1 MISPREAT
9 LALMG
14 AVRMGRFDEKGAIF
28 FNATVQGF
36 WNSFWVAAL
45 IAPFYLLEL
54 ATRWHNT
61 DIPDPDVVAADLA
74 ATDLSIGAF
83 RYFSV
88 ELIMY
93 AMSWVAFPLVMFYV
107 CRTFDWSKRF
117 LNFAVASNW
126 TDLIASALSI
136 PVQIAI
142 SLELLTGS
150 AMSFMLAL
158 VIVYALGLSWFVAR
172 HTLSISALAATG
184 VVSLSIFVNIII
196 RYWGAVLIAS

>member
-1 MISPREAT
+1 MISAREA
-9 LALMG
+9 AFSLMG
-14 AVRMGRFDEKGAIF
+14 AVRMGRFDEQGAIF

-36 WNSFWVAAL
+36 WNSFSVAVL

-54 ATRWHNT
+54 ATRWFYAAV
-61 DIPDPDVVAADLA
+61 PEPDVVAADMA
-74 ATDLSIGAF
+74 AANQSIEAL

-88 ELIMY
+88 EIIMY

-107 CRTFDWSKRF
+107 CRTFGWSQRF

-172 HTLSISALAATG
+172 HTLNIPALAATG
-184 VVSLSIFVNIII
+184 VVALSVFVNIII